1 VKSEVCAGLAATV
14 TAFAAVGA
22 WAQEPAAA
30 PEPLIGNTDA
40 AAVHFQATVVEQ
52 YHPAFRSPYKGP
64 QSLDPGARGEETTD
78 LTAFL
83 GYRLWAG
90 GEVWFDPEIDQG
102 FGLSDTLGVEDFTS
116 AEAYKIG
123 RNAPYL
129 RVQRLFFRQTI
140 GLGGDRSDRD
150 QDLNVLSGKQSA
162 DRLVVTVGKVGVP
175 DVFDTNKY
183 AGSARTDFMNWG
195 LVNTATFDYAADSW
209 GYTYGG
215 AAELYQGPWT
225 ARFGV
230 FDLSG
235 QPNSQNLDKT
245 FHQYAVNA
253 ELERRYTVFGRD
265 GAIRATG
272 FLNRGRMGRYDDAS
286 ALSEETGDPADI
298 ALVRHYHSRTGLSA
312 NWEQAVTE
320 TLGLFARVGHADGRY
335 EGYEFTDIST
345 TAALGVSSSGAQWG
359 RKSDVLGFAGI
370 LSSASQAGYRYF
382 NAGGLG
388 ILAGDGLLKDPGSE
402 KVIETY
408 YRVPLG
414 KISQVTVDY
423 QFVDN
428 PAFNR
433 DRGPTSVFSVRV
445 HAQL

>member
-1 VKSEVCAGLAATV
+1 
-14 TAFAAVGA
+14 
-22 WAQEPAAA
+22 
-30 PEPLIGNTDA
+30 
-40 AAVHFQATVVEQ
+40 
-52 YHPAFRSPYKGP
+52 
-64 QSLDPGARGEETTD
+64 
-78 LTAFL
+78 
-83 GYRLWAG
+83 
-90 GEVWFDPEIDQG
+90 
-102 FGLSDTLGVEDFTS
+102 
-116 AEAYKIG
+116 
-123 RNAPYL
+123 
-129 RVQRLFFRQTI
+129 
-140 GLGGDRSDRD
+140 
-150 QDLNVLSGKQSA
+150 
-162 DRLVVTVGKVGVP
+162 
-175 DVFDTNKY
+175 
-183 AGSARTDFMNWG
+183 